1 MIVLGHVGM
10 VPKFLTF
17 LKDVKA
23 EVGKV
28 TWSSRQEVIITTVVV
43 FVIALVAS
51 LFFAL
56 VDTGW
61 YRVIHAIIGR

>member
-1 MIVLGHVGM
+1 MIGLKKFFSFVGE
-10 VPKFLTF
+10 VR
-17 LKDVKA
+17 A
-23 EVGKV
+23 EVDKV
-28 TWSSRQEVIITTVVV
+28 TWPSRQEVVITTVVV

-61 YRVIHAIIGR
+61 YRIVHAIIGR

>member
-1 MIVLGHVGM
+1 M

-17 LKDVKA
+17 LKEVKA

-43 FVIALVAS
+43 FAIALVAS

>member
-1 MIVLGHVGM
+1 MFGIK
-10 VPKFLTF
+10 KFF
-17 LKDVKA
+17 NFIGDVRA
-23 EVGKV
+23 EIDRV
-28 TWSSRQEVIITTVVV
+28 TWPSRQEVVITTIVV

-61 YRVIHAIIGR
+61 YRIIHAIIGR

>member
-1 MIVLGHVGM
+1 M

-28 TWSSRQEVIITTVVV
+28 TWSSRQEVVITTVVV

>member
-1 MIVLGHVGM
+1 M

>member
-1 MIVLGHVGM
+1 MLGLK
-10 VPKFLTF
+10 KFF
-17 LKDVKA
+17 SFIGEVRA
-23 EVGKV
+23 EVDKV
-28 TWSSRQEVIITTVVV
+28 TWASRQEVIITTVVV
-43 FVIALVAS
+43 FAIALVAS